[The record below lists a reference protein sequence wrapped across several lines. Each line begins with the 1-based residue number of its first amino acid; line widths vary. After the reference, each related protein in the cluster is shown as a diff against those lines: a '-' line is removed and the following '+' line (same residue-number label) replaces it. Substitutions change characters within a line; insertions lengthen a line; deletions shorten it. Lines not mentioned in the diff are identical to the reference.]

1 MFWYLK
7 KLFGIIDEEFR
18 IKATEIEKLTALKMY
33 YLNHLVDDPIDGSR
47 LDCDVLDALN
57 ALIGKYK

>member
-7 KLFGIIDEEFR
+7 KFFGIIDEDFR
-18 IKATEIEKLTALKMY
+18 IKATEIEKLTALKSY

-47 LDCDVLDALN
+47 FDCDVLDALD
-57 ALIGKYK
+57 ALMGKYK